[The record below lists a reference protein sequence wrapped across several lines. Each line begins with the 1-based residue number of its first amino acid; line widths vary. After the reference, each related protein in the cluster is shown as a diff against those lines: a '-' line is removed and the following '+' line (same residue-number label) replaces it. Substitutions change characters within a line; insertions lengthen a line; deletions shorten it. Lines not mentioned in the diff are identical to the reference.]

1 MIHEDEFLQLNFNAW
16 NAVRSRFRKI
26 QKNSWHA
33 NRNIHGMIKNIEDV
47 SCAFLH
53 GVDLVCFSHLRWGF
67 VFQRPNHLLSRFS
80 KHQRV
85 FFIEEPVFHDGEDKL
100 HIENFN
106 ENLYVVTPH
115 IGHGL
120 PEEEV
125 HARQRK
131 FITNLFANM
140 QVNRYFS
147 WYYTPMALPFTDH
160 LTPELVI
167 YDCMDELSAFKFAP
181 PELTLRE
188 KELFKKADIVFTG
201 GHSIF
206 ESKKNAHH
214 NIYPFPSSIDKHHF
228 GAARV
233 PKNDPA
239 DQAGIPHPRFGFFG
253 VVDERFDIELLD
265 AVAKARPEWHFV
277 ILGPVV
283 KIDPASLPQYD
294 NIHYLGGKKYDEL
307 PAYIAGWDI
316 ATIPFAMNESTR
328 FISPTKTPEYLA
340 AGKPVISTPIRDVV
354 SPYGN
359 NKLVHIA
366 CNAEEFIAAAEKELA
381 KKRRGAW
388 LQKVDEFLAFNSWD
402 RTWSQM
408 VRHIEDTLIQTTEE
422 KKTLKEK
429 RYV

>member
-1 MIHEDEFLQLNFNAW
+1 
-16 NAVRSRFRKI
+16 
-26 QKNSWHA
+26 
-33 NRNIHGMIKNIEDV
+33 MIKNIEDV

-53 GVDLVCFSHLRWGF
+53 DIDLVCFSHLRWGF
-67 VFQRPNHLLSRFS
+67 VFQRPNHLLTRFS

-85 FFIEEPVFHDGEDKL
+85 FFIEEPIFYDGNDKL

-106 ENLYVVTPH
+106 ENLYVITPY
-115 IGHGL
+115 IRHGL
-120 PEEEV
+120 KEKEV
-125 HARQRK
+125 HNLQRK
-131 FITNLFANM
+131 FLTNLFTNM

-160 LTPELVI
+160 LTPELTI

-181 PELTLRE
+181 PELTIRE

-201 GHSIF
+201 GHSIY
-206 ESKKNAHH
+206 ESKKTAHH

-228 GAARV
+228 AVARTT
-233 PKNDPA
+233 KNDPA
-239 DQAGIPHPRFGFFG
+239 DQAHIPHPRFGFFG

-265 AVAKARPEWHFV
+265 GVAKAKPDWHFI

-283 KIDPASLPQYD
+283 KIDPATLPNYA
-294 NIHYLGGKKYDEL
+294 NIHYLGGKKYEEL

-340 AGKPVISTPIRDVV
+340 AGKPVISTPIKDVV
-354 SPYGN
+354 SPYGDH
-359 NKLVHIA
+359 KLVHIVN
-366 CNAEEFIAAAEKELA
+366 NAEEFIAAAETELK
-381 KKRRGAW
+381 KKRKTAW
-388 LQKVDEFLAFNSWD
+388 LKKVDEFLAFNSWD

-408 VRHIEDTLIQTTEE
+408 VRNIEDTLQVTAL
-422 KKTLKEK
+422 KNKVKEK
-429 RYV
+429 IYV